1 MNFFSTKSDLEVQ
14 VSLPKKNVTP
24 IIDLYEIIRLYEN
37 MVKFMPLD

>member
-14 VSLPKKNVTP
+14 VCLPKKDVTP
-24 IIDLYEIIRLYEN
+24 IIDLFEIIRLYEN